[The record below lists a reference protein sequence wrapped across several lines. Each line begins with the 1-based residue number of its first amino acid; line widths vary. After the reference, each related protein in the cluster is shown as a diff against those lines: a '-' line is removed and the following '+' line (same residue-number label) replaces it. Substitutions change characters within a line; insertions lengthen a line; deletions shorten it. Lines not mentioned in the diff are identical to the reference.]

1 MKKIFLYFFLLSLFE
16 WLNLLHIFINDSFC
30 MKVEDTFMW
39 CSPFLQARFE
49 TTLLAPCC
57 SATSLQIFYNKQVKF
72 NDTLVDW
79 MTSSDIDF
87 GFWTWRSKNRKFCW
101 FFCNFQVWNTGRS
114 GTLPFIR
121 NLKRSP
127 SCAAIWTHRSCK
139 AFQTE
144 TICLTMTESPNSNYI
159 HNLKLANAISLN
171 VISYNVAIFS
181 KWINISN

>member
-1 MKKIFLYFFLLSLFE
+1 VKKIFLYFFSLSLFE
-16 WLNLLHIFINDSFC
+16 WLNLLHIFINDSC
-30 MKVEDTFMW
+30 CVKVEDTFMW

-87 GFWTWRSKNRKFCW
+87 GFWTWQSKNRTFCCFFVTFKFEILVDLVLYHS
-101 FFCNFQVWNTGRS
+101 FEIWNVRRLVLQS
-114 GTLPFIR
+114 GPIEVV
-121 NLKRSP
+121 KRFKQKQYVLR
-127 SCAAIWTHRSCK
+127 W
-139 AFQTE
+139 Q
-144 TICLTMTESPNSNYI
+144 ESPNSDYI
-159 HNLKLANAISLN
+159 HDFKLANAISLN